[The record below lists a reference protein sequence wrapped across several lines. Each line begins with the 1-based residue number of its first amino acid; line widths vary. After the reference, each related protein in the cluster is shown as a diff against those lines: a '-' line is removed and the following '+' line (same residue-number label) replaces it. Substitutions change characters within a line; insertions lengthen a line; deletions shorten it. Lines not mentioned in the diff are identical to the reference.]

1 MQFEIFPST
10 ALSIFIRCI
19 RISAVTHQ
27 NGTVGIVLVTQ
38 VCKITSPSSSCLSH
52 VFRLGGSPNCLLTMK
67 DAHFFF
73 FDLWSFLK
81 HDRLLSIDFL
91 WFEKFYNHQRQYWE
105 KSIETPPLLSA
116 PWNEAENFKNIYAV
130 FRTEILPWYRDT
142 SSVKIPSPSYF
153 FLWLLM
159 KIEPTVVVALQK
171 RKGFKTET
179 LNWKRKQFDT
189 ENKSK
194 TPTTTTKCAEDI
206 KEDGPI
212 WPFIF

>member
-1 MQFEIFPST
+1 MFSVLAGAQ
-10 ALSIFIRCI
+10 
-19 RISAVTHQ
+19 
-27 NGTVGIVLVTQ
+27 TVYWQWRTLI
-38 VCKITSPSSSCLSH
+38 
-52 VFRLGGSPNCLLTMK
+52 
-67 DAHFFF
+67 FFF

-105 KSIETPPLLSA
+105 KSIETPPLLLA

-153 FLWLLM
+153 FLWLLR

-206 KEDGPI
+206 RKTAQSGLLFSKDGL
-212 WPFIF
+212 